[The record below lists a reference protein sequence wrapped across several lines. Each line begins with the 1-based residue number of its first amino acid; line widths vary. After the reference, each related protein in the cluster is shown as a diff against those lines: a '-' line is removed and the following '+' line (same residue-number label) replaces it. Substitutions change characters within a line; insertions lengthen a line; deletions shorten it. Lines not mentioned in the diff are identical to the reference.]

1 VNEHF
6 LARTPIGRNN
16 RVFNQQL
23 CQFFVLVDLTYK
35 GRMSLMNTF
44 LNKEGHNRFRDQ
56 ISHVLLHNAEVAL
69 DQILSDPG
77 FHDDSGAFLL
87 L

>member
-1 VNEHF
+1 
-6 LARTPIGRNN
+6 
-16 RVFNQQL
+16 
-23 CQFFVLVDLTYK
+23 
-35 GRMSLMNTF
+35 MSLMNTF

-56 ISHVLLHNAEVAL
+56 ISHILLHNAEVAL

-77 FHDDSGAFLL
+77 LHDDSGAFLL

>member
-1 VNEHF
+1 
-6 LARTPIGRNN
+6 
-16 RVFNQQL
+16 
-23 CQFFVLVDLTYK
+23 
-35 GRMSLMNTF
+35 MSLMNTF

-56 ISHVLLHNAEVAL
+56 ISHILLNNAEVAL

-77 FHDDSGAFLL
+77 LHDDSGAFLL